1 MPKFNIAQVAVTHT
15 CYYEPSVYLEH
26 CEAIG
31 VEPSEEE
38 YLDFIQD
45 EIDEDFPS
53 FDHHTVEV
61 IYHAAD

>member
-1 MPKFNIAQVAVTHT
+1 MPKFNIAEVAVTHT

-38 YLDFIQD
+38 YQI
-45 EIDEDFPS
+45 S
-53 FDHHTVEV
+53 FKMRSTKTSLTIITHDN
-61 IYHAAD
+61 D